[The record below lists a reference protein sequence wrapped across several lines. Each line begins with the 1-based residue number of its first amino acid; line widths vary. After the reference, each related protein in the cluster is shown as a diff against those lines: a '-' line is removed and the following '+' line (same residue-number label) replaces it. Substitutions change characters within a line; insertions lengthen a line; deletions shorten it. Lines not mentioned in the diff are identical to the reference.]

1 MSLTPEDIATKR
13 ATLFAPYA
21 IIGSIVALGGFILG
35 GLYFYKAYIP
45 PKERKLPVSFDEQ
58 MPKQL
63 SRMEKLELWKKSVP
77 SFYIILIISLGSC
90 LLFAYYGLEVTY
102 FQFMAQFSTAVPLPI
117 SGSASANLEAATG
130 TSYAIGGFLALLASF
145 KFHPQRMIYINF
157 VLMNVGGVIL
167 NLTFQKSLEWFWIGN
182 IIMGFG

>member
-1 MSLTPEDIATKR
+1 MNLTPEEIATKR

-21 IIGSIVALGGFILG
+21 IIGSIVALGGVLLG

-63 SRMEKLELWKKSVP
+63 SRMDKLELWKKSVP

-117 SGSASANLEAATG
+117 KGAASANLEAATG
-130 TSYAIGGFLALLASF
+130 SAYAIGGFIALLASLR
-145 KFHPQRMIYINF
+145 FHPQRMIYINF
-157 VLMNVGGVIL
+157 ILMNVGGVIL
-167 NLTFQKSLEWFWIGN
+167 NFAFNSSLSWFWIGN

>member
-1 MSLTPEDIATKR
+1 
-13 ATLFAPYA
+13 
-21 IIGSIVALGGFILG
+21 
-35 GLYFYKAYIP
+35 
-45 PKERKLPVSFDEQ
+45 
-58 MPKQL
+58 
-63 SRMEKLELWKKSVP
+63 
-77 SFYIILIISLGSC
+77 
-90 LLFAYYGLEVTY
+90 
-102 FQFMAQFSTAVPLPI
+102 MAQFSTAVPLPI

>member
-1 MSLTPEDIATKR
+1 
-13 ATLFAPYA
+13 
-21 IIGSIVALGGFILG
+21 
-35 GLYFYKAYIP
+35 
-45 PKERKLPVSFDEQ
+45 

-77 SFYIILIISLGSC
+77 SFYIILVISLGSC

-117 SGSASANLEAATG
+117 SGSSSANLEAATG
-130 TSYAIGGFLALLASF
+130 TSYAIGGFLAVFASF
-145 KFHPQRMIYINF
+145 KFHPQRMIYVNF

-167 NLTFQKSLEWFWIGN
+167 NLSFQNSLVWFWVGN
-182 IIMGFG
+182 IIMGFGWVKVRAHKQIFIFMFFSDFLLVTLLHTLSSNTR